1 VSENKRPDRRRAA
14 RELALQALYQLHMND
29 DTATNVEAE
38 FLAEQDF
45 KNADKRMFSA
55 ILRGVAKQTE
65 QLDAMV
71 AGHLDRE
78 LTDLDPIERNILRM
92 GAFELS
98 DSVSVPYRV
107 VINECVELGKV
118 FGATDGHKYVNG
130 ILDKLAAQHRQAE
143 VAARKS

>member
-1 VSENKRPDRRRAA
+1 VSQEKRPDRRRAA

-29 DTATNVEAE
+29 DTASDVEAQ

-45 KNADKRMFSA
+45 KHADKRLFRQL
-55 ILRGVAKQTE
+55 LRGVAKQS
-65 QLDAMV
+65 QALDQMV
-71 AGHLDRE
+71 AEHLDRALE
-78 LTDLDPIERNILRM
+78 DLDPIERNILRM

-98 DSVSVPYRV
+98 DSVGVPYRV

-130 ILDKLAAQHRQAE
+130 ILDKLALQHRQLE

>member
-1 VSENKRPDRRRAA
+1 MSQEKRPDRRRAA

-29 DTATNVEAE
+29 DTASDVEVQ

-45 KNADKRMFSA
+45 KHADKRLFRQL
-55 ILRGVAKQTE
+55 LRGVAKQS
-65 QLDAMV
+65 QALDQMV
-71 AGHLDRE
+71 AEHLDRALE
-78 LTDLDPIERNILRM
+78 DLDPIERNILRM

-98 DSVSVPYRV
+98 DSVGVPYRV

-130 ILDKLAAQHRQAE
+130 ILDKLALQHRQLE

>member
-1 VSENKRPDRRRAA
+1 MSQEKRPDRRRAA
-14 RELALQALYQLHMND
+14 RDLALQALYQLHMKD
-29 DTATNVEAE
+29 DTASDVEAQ

-45 KNADKRMFSA
+45 KHADKRLFRQL
-55 ILRGVAKQTE
+55 LRGVAKQS
-65 QLDAMV
+65 QALDQMV
-71 AGHLDRE
+71 AEHLDRALE
-78 LTDLDPIERNILRM
+78 DLDPIERNILRM

-98 DSVSVPYRV
+98 DSVGVPYRV

-130 ILDKLAAQHRQAE
+130 ILDKLALQHRQLE

>member
-1 VSENKRPDRRRAA
+1 MSQEKRPDRRRAA

-29 DTATNVEAE
+29 DTASDVEAQ

-45 KNADKRMFSA
+45 KHADKRLFRQL
-55 ILRGVAKQTE
+55 LRGVAKQS
-65 QLDAMV
+65 QALDQMV
-71 AGHLDRE
+71 AEHLDRALE
-78 LTDLDPIERNILRM
+78 DLDPIERNILRM

-98 DSVSVPYRV
+98 DSVGVPYRV

-130 ILDKLAAQHRQAE
+130 ILDKLALQHRQLE